1 MTRSSPF
8 EVSTSEM
15 KTNKKNIFTQRK
27 ESRETKKRF
36 RWQSWI
42 ESRLFACSDQ
52 VFFYR
57 FVMAAKVRNKTQW
70 YWINDNEKETKK
82 SLIVWF
88 NLLQRSLPFPKP
100 HGSFILSKSGQQSP
114 ALSQNS
120 SQKHNALL
128 TKSSIPQLVFRP
140 LQQSTDPPSSLLS
153 QHCTD
158 PPSSFC
164 KQTLLA
170 KVVMLNAMVMA
181 NTKERCFAN
190 SIAAR
195 PTRIVTVHL
204 LPDVWN
210 GITAPVLF
218 TIRSEESRGRK
229 DQMFG

>member
-15 KTNKKNIFTQRK
+15 KTNKKKHLHSTERK
-27 ESRETKKRF
+27 SRNKEKIQMAIMNWITTFCLF
-36 RWQSWI
+36 RSG
-42 ESRLFACSDQ
+42 
-52 VFFYR
+52 VFYR